1 MATFIITEKTD
12 LNATRAGEV
21 VEAKDLRAAKLAA
34 SRAQLFQH
42 TVLTVADAQ
51 GRVLAV
57 KENGKWTA

>member
-1 MATFIITEKTD
+1 MATFIVTEKTD

-21 VEAKDLRAAKLAA
+21 IEAKDLRTAKIAA
-34 SRAQLFQH
+34 SRTQMFQN